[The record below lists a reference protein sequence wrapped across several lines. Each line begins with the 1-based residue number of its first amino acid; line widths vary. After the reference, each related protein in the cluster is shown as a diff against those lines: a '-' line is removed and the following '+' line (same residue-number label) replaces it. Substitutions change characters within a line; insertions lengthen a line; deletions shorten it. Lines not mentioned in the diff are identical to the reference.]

1 MRLGISL
8 SLTQQVSG
16 FSPASLFSG
25 GQQGAWYDP
34 SDVNTLFQDSAGTTP
49 VTAVG
54 QPVGL
59 ILDKS
64 GRGNHAS
71 QSTPGSRPLYQVDG
85 TGRAYLSLDGV
96 DDWMITPTITPG
108 TDKMQVFA
116 GVRKL
121 SDALTGIVAEFS
133 ANATTNN
140 GTFALVAPTGGL
152 TTYQYWS
159 RGTFTRSV
167 TGNTY
172 PSPDTAVLT
181 GLGDIA
187 GDSSILRVD
196 GYQWPTNVTDQGTGN
211 YLAYPLYIGARG
223 GTGSRFNGQLY
234 GLVVRFGANLAA
246 SAIVTMENWMNTK
259 TGAY

>member
-8 SLTQQVSG
+8 SLTQQLGG

-85 TGRAYLSLDGV
+85 TGRPYLSFDGS
-96 DDWMITPTITPG
+96 DDWFITPIVTPG
-108 TDKMQVFA
+108 IDKVQMFS
-116 GVRKL
+116 GLRKL
-121 SDALTGIVAEFS
+121 SDTPAGIFVELS
-133 ANATTNN
+133 AASPSNA
-140 GTFALVAPTGGL
+140 GSFVFQAPSSGAS
-152 TTYQYWS
+152 YYWTS
-159 RGTFTRSV
+159 RGSV
-167 TGNTY
+167 N
-172 PSPDTAVLT
+172 PAVSGIGSIPAPVTNVFT
-181 GLGDIA
+181 GLASISNPFITARVNGVQRLT
-187 GDSSILRVD
+187 SSAS
-196 GYQWPTNVTDQGTGN
+196 QGTGN
-211 YLAYPLYIGARG
+211 YLNYPIYIGRRG
-223 GTGSRFNGQLY
+223 GATNAFNGHLY
-234 GLVVRFGANLAA
+234 GLVLRFGENL
-246 SAIVTMENWMNTK
+246 STSTISTMESWMNIR

>member
-8 SLTQQVSG
+8 SLTQQLGG

-85 TGRAYLSLDGV
+85 TGRPYLSLDGS
-96 DDWMITPTITPG
+96 DDFLITPTITPG
-108 TDKMQVFA
+108 IDGVQVFA

-121 SDALTGIVAEFS
+121 STATGTLLELGPS
-133 ANATTNN
+133 GTNN
-140 GTFALVAPTGGL
+140 GIFTFGL
-152 TTYQYWS
+152 GNWSSTFDVFAS
-159 RGTFTRSV
+159 RGTISAGATS
-167 TGNTY
+167 GSN
-172 PSPDTAVLT
+172 
-181 GLGDIA
+181 IA
-187 GDSSILRVD
+187 PATLVVGGIASISGPFSRFRINGAQVGQNISS
-196 GYQWPTNVTDQGTGN
+196 QGSGN
-211 YLAYPLYIGARG
+211 YNSYPIYIGRRG
-223 GTGSRFNGQLY
+223 GASNPFNGRLY
-234 GLVVRFGANLAA
+234 GLVVRFGANLDA